1 MKKTVVAVVLIAL
14 VTSVTGTTLSLE
26 EVILHPVTR
35 YVLAGYLL
43 CNAYVLATIRP
54 MYLDITMKSFWG
66 LSVGPLILV
75 SSSTIPNE
83 DLRRQTYSH
92 ETIHSMQ
99 AAAITAF
106 SWSIS
111 YGGPN
116 AQATMVETILRSS
129 LKNPVLYSSAMVLG
143 LQEGSWTDAWRVNPW
158 EQMACRYETELSLQI
173 FGVDEE

>member
-1 MKKTVVAVVLIAL
+1 MKKLVVAVVLIAL
-14 VTSVTGTTLSLE
+14 VTSVTGTTWSLE
-26 EVILHPVTR
+26 EILLHPVTR

-43 CNAYVLATIRP
+43 INAYVLATIRP
-54 MYLDITMKSFWG
+54 LHLDITMKNFWG

-83 DLRRQTYSH
+83 GLWRKTYSH

-116 AQATMVETILRSS
+116 TQATMVETILESS
-129 LKNPVLYSSAMVLG
+129 LKNSVLYGSAMVLG
-143 LQEGSWTDAWRVNPW
+143 LSEGSLANTWKVNPW
-158 EQMACRYETELSLQI
+158 EQMACRYEAELSLQL
-173 FGVDEE
+173 FGVEEE